1 MAITIREAFVK
12 ASSFLQQAGS
22 DPIGQDPQRVA
33 RWMLETLLDVSA
45 GELLLRWD
53 EHFPENNLSK
63 LDEMLARKAAGE
75 PIQYILG
82 EAAFMELM
90 LNVTPAVLIPRPE
103 TELLVEA
110 VEVEAEKRWGTGKHL
125 HIVDVGT
132 GSGTIPVT
140 LAVHQ
145 PAWTFTAI
153 DISPAALAVAQ
164 SNATKYAVED
174 RFTWLEGDLL
184 EPMLATGKPF
194 DVLVSNPPYIPTAD
208 LADLQREVQH
218 EPMLAL
224 DGGTDGLILYRR
236 MIQQVASMPGKPSI
250 IAFELGIGQADDVA
264 QLIRDGLGWTDIRI
278 IDDLQG
284 IGRHVIAVAE
294 I

>member
-1 MAITIREAFVK
+1 
-12 ASSFLQQAGS
+12 
-22 DPIGQDPQRVA
+22 
-33 RWMLETLLDVSA
+33 
-45 GELLLRWD
+45 
-53 EHFPENNLSK
+53 
-63 LDEMLARKAAGE
+63 
-75 PIQYILG
+75 
-82 EAAFMELM
+82 
-90 LNVTPAVLIPRPE
+90 VLIPRPE

-110 VEVEAEKRWGTGKHL
+110 VEVEAEKRWGAGKHL

-164 SNATKYAVED
+164 SNAAKYAVED

-184 EPMLATGKPF
+184 GPMVASGKPF

-224 DGGTDGLILYRR
+224 DGGADGLILYRR
-236 MIQQVASMPGKPSI
+236 MIQQVASMPVKPRI

-264 QLIRDGLGWTDIRI
+264 ALIREGLGWTDIRTI
-278 IDDLQG
+278 YDLQG
-284 IGRHVIAVAE
+284 IGRHVIG
-294 I
+294 IN